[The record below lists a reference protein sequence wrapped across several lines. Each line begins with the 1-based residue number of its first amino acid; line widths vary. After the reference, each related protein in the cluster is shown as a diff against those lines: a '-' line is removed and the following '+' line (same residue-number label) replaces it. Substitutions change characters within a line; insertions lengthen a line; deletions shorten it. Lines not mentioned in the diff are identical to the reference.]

1 MKYLFTFFFLLFLNS
16 DKKKDLNYNLLIGS
30 WYQHSFA
37 GTTSTGVFTFAKD
50 STATLEMRDGKT
62 QNMIGGMQGP
72 YKIEKSKK
80 ILKITMVGKQ
90 KTFEIHELTDD
101 VLVLQ
106 NQEKG
111 KSKQTYKRYKDEK

>member
-16 DKKKDLNYNLLIGS
+16 DKKEDLNYNLLIGS
-30 WYQHSFA
+30 WYQDSFA
-37 GTTSTGVFTFAKD
+37 NTTATGVFTFEKD
-50 STATLEMRDGKT
+50 STATLEMKDGKT
-62 QNMIGGMQGP
+62 KAMIGGMTGP

-101 VLVLQ
+101 ILVMQKENPNRLTSVIRME
-106 NQEKG
+106 NN
-111 KSKQTYKRYKDEK
+111 